1 VQLASHSD
9 NRHSDRLLV
18 VIGAT
23 SGICVAWSRLAA
35 STDGAGATWLMVLL
49 QAAVAAQGG
58 AALLWL
64 VRAGL
69 RRAVAR
75 YSRSHAVRRAYDAH
89 DTVTYAVF
97 LASLS
102 TALGV
107 QLVAPVAWTL
117 VALFALAQWWVLRRA
132 LRAAQPAQPAQP
144 ARPALAAARQV
155 TALSVLF
162 FVSGM
167 AALVYQVAWQRTLFR
182 YFGVNMEPVTII
194 VSIFMLGLGL
204 GALAG
209 GRLSR
214 LSPGRLPALFVG
226 IELGIGAF
234 GAISLPLIHRVGE
247 AAMTSSLLT
256 VSLAVYALLAVPTFL
271 MGATLP
277 VLVAWLHHTYHDVG
291 RSVARL
297 YFVNTLGSA
306 AACFLTVDV
315 IFAFTG
321 LRGATWIAAA
331 CNLSV
336 AMLAF
341 WIVRSRTPATPHAGV
356 AHD

>member
-1 VQLASHSD
+1 MQLASHSD
-9 NRHSDRLLV
+9 ARHADRLLV

-69 RRAVAR
+69 RWGVAR
-75 YSRSHAVRRAYDAH
+75 RWRSHAVLRAYEAH

-97 LASLS
+97 LLSLA
-102 TALGV
+102 TAIGV
-107 QLVAPVAWTL
+107 QLATPVALTL
-117 VALFALAQWWVLRRA
+117 LALFALAQGTVLRRA
-132 LRAAQPAQPAQP
+132 LPAGPLSGAG
-144 ARPALAAARQV
+144 RQV

-214 LSPGRLPALFVG
+214 LSPGRLPALFVA

-234 GAISLPLIHRVGE
+234 GAVSLPLIHRVGE

-256 VSLAVYALLAVPTFL
+256 VAAAVYALLAVPTFL

-277 VLVAWLHHTYHDVG
+277 VLVAWLHHSYHDVG

-315 IFAFTG
+315 LFAFTG
-321 LRGATWIAAA
+321 LRGATWFAAA
-331 CNLSV
+331 CNLTV
-336 AMLAF
+336 AVLAF
-341 WIVRSRTPATPHAGV
+341 WIVQRRAPAPAAGV
-356 AHD
+356 AHG

>member
-1 VQLASHSD
+1 VPLDSITEQ
-9 NRHSDRLLV
+9 RHADRLLV

-23 SGICVAWSRLAA
+23 SGASVALARMA
-35 STDGAGATWLMVLL
+35 AATDGGGVSWLMVLL
-49 QAAVAAQGG
+49 QGGVAAQGG

-64 VRAGL
+64 LRAAL
-69 RRAVAR
+69 RWGVGRF
-75 YSRSHAVRRAYDAH
+75 SRSHAVLDAYRRH
-89 DTVTYAVF
+89 DTAAYAVLLLS
-97 LASLS
+97 LA

-107 QLVAPVAWTL
+107 QVVAPVVWTL
-117 VALFALAQWWVLRRA
+117 VALFVLAQLWVLKRA
-132 LRAAQPAQPAQP
+132 LPTRARSGAET
-144 ARPALAAARQV
+144 RV

-162 FVSGM
+162 FVSGV

-214 LSPGRLPALFVG
+214 ASAQRLPAMFVA
-226 IELGIGAF
+226 IELGIGLF
-234 GAISLPLIHRVGE
+234 GAVSLPLIHRVG
-247 AAMTSSLLT
+247 AAASQSSLF
-256 VSLAVYALLAVPTFL
+256 VMAAAVYALLAIPTFL

-277 VLVAWLHHTYHDVG
+277 VLVAWLHHAYHDVG

-306 AACFLTVDV
+306 LACFLTVDV

-321 LRGATWIAAA
+321 LRGATWVAAA
-331 CNLSV
+331 CNLTV
-336 AMLAF
+336 ALLAF
-341 WIVRSRTPATPHAGV
+341 WIVQRRPAMEGAHA
-356 AHD
+356 